1 MIITQKE
8 AQLFDLLQQEVDKVI
23 NLVMRREAIHRKN
36 EGRIT
41 VSFSGLLEHEKSV
54 TVTLDSYLMSDFDLK
69 TSWTKP
75 TLEKTLLRAIGDV
88 RLWGKLE
95 KDSVSSNFPLDNL

>member
-1 MIITQKE
+1 MLITQKE
-8 AQLFDLLQQEVDKVI
+8 VQLLNTLHQEVHRVI
-23 NLVMRREAIHRKN
+23 QMVMRREAIHRKT
-36 EGRIT
+36 EGTISF
-41 VSFSGLLEHEKSV
+41 SFSGILEQENTV

-75 TLEKTLLRAIGDV
+75 TLEKALLRAIGDV

-95 KDSVSSNFPLDNL
+95 KDSVPSNFALDNL